1 MVDSQLIF
9 FIIKLALG
17 GLTAFF
23 AILLWSKT
31 GDAAWMSLIAAIVIN
46 YAGVVYAMLIQ
57 LGILAEGKLLIY
69 GLPLTSL
76 LFTIVPQV
84 FVILSLILMIVRT
97 SRDD

>member
-9 FIIKLALG
+9 FIIKLALS

-46 YAGVVYAMLIQ
+46 YAGVVYTMLIQ
-57 LGILAEGKLLIY
+57 LGILAEDKLLIY